1 MKSENLRIYIVS
13 DATGETAEKV
23 ILSVLAQF
31 KGNSVEIQKF
41 TKVSTPEEIKE
52 IIKKATHS
60 NAFVVYTFAQ
70 KWFRNLITREAE
82 IQRVY
87 AFDIIG
93 PLVDRFSQYLSKK
106 PQELPGAQHV
116 MDAEYFKRIEAIEY
130 TVKHDDGQNPETIY
144 DADIVLMGVSR
155 TSKTPLSIYLSHE
168 TWKVANI
175 PLVKGIE
182 YNIDFK
188 KLSGKIVGLTIDP
201 VYLSDIRKARLKIIG
216 NNMNSEYANLKNVYE
231 EILFSNEFFRKHK
244 IPIVDVTKKSIEES
258 ASEILKTLKKDKIRF

>member
-1 MKSENLRIYIVS
+1 MRTDSLKIYIIS

-52 IIKKATHS
+52 IIKKASHS
-60 NAFVVYTFAQ
+60 NAFVVYTLAQ
-70 KWFRNLITREAE
+70 KWLRNLIVREAE

-93 PLVDRFSQYLSKK
+93 PLMDRFSQYLSKK
-106 PQELPGAQHV
+106 PKELPGAQHI
-116 MDAEYFKRIEAIEY
+116 MNAEYFRRIEAIEF
-130 TVKHDDGQNPETIY
+130 TVKHDDGQNLETVY
-144 DADIVLMGVSR
+144 DADIILVGVSR

-188 KLSGKIVGLTIDP
+188 RLSGKVIGLTIDP
-201 VYLSDIRKARLKIIG
+201 VYLADIRRERLKIIG
-216 NNMNSEYANLKNVYE
+216 NNLNSDYANLKNVYE
-231 EILFSNEFFRKHK
+231 EVNFSIEFFKKHR
-244 IPIVDVTKKSIEES
+244 IPVVDVTKKSIEES
-258 ASEILKTLKKDKIRF
+258 ASEILKTLKMDKIRF